1 MILLTHESPIQ
12 LGVQPADF
20 RKGIDGFVSLCKN
33 QLLLEPRDGSIFVF
47 INRARTMIRALSYD
61 GTGYWLM
68 TKRLSR
74 GKFKHWPTGQGAL
87 NATSARELR
96 QIISGEPWE
105 QQDFPS
111 PTSAISHLHNEGG
124 STMVKPRTVM

>member
-1 MILLTHESPIQ
+1 MILLTHESRIQ

-20 RKGIDGFVSLCKN
+20 RKGVDGFVSLCKN
-33 QLLLEPRDGSIFVF
+33 QLLLEPRDGTIFVF

-74 GKFKHWPTGQGAL
+74 GKFKHWPAGQEAL
-87 NATSARELR
+87 SAASARELR
-96 QIISGEPWE
+96 QIISGEQW
-105 QQDFPS
+105 QQHDAAP
-111 PTSAISHLHNEGG
+111 PTTSISSLQHPGV
-124 STMVKPRTVM
+124 SVMVNPRTSL

>member
-1 MILLTHESPIQ
+1 MILLTHESRIQ
-12 LGVQPADF
+12 LGIQPADF
-20 RKGIDGFVSLCKN
+20 RKGVDGFVSLCKN

-47 INRARTMIRALSYD
+47 INRAGTMIRALSYD

-87 NATSARELR
+87 SATSARELR
-96 QIISGEPWE
+96 QIINGEPW
-105 QQDFPS
+105 QQWDSSEP
-111 PTSAISHLHNEGG
+111 PSAIPPLHTEGI
-124 STMVKPRTVM
+124 STMVKPRTVT